1 MCRQSATVCLAKSPS
16 RQQRDLPDVAARLTA
31 LPDPRDR
38 RGRRYP
44 LVSVLLTAAC
54 AVLTGA
60 RSYFAIGQ
68 WARHAPQDALAR
80 LGFRACGP
88 LGVRRAPSPST
99 LRRVLILCAPEDLP
113 TCSGAILPVPR
124 RSR

>member
-1 MCRQSATVCLAKSPS
+1 MAKSPS
-16 RQQRDLPDVAARLTA
+16 CQPCDLSDVAARLTA

-38 RGRRYP
+38 RGRRHT

-60 RSYFAIGQ
+60 RSYLAIGQ

-80 LGFRACGP
+80 LGFRACGL

-99 LRRVLILCAPEDLP
+99 
-113 TCSGAILPVPR
+113 PR
-124 RSR
+124 AC